1 MHAVLKVGLTGNI
14 AAGKSTV
21 AQVWQELGGTV
32 IDADRLARQAVEPG
46 TPALREIAAAW
57 GPGVLDPSGAL
68 DRAALRKV
76 VFADAEARARLE
88 GIIHPAVGV
97 LRDREYERARG
108 RGERMVVADI
118 PLLFEVGL
126 ADEFDVV
133 VLVDAPESVREE
145 RLVRDRGLS
154 KEDAQRM
161 IGAQMPSAAKRAR
174 AHYIIDNS
182 GTPAELRRRAID
194 VWGELQRR
202 VLA

>member
-1 MHAVLKVGLTGNI
+1 
-14 AAGKSTV
+14 
-21 AQVWQELGGTV
+21 
-32 IDADRLARQAVEPG
+32 
-46 TPALREIAAAW
+46 
-57 GPGVLDPSGAL
+57 
-68 DRAALRKV
+68 
-76 VFADAEARARLE
+76 
-88 GIIHPAVGV
+88 
-97 LRDREYERARG
+97 
-108 RGERMVVADI
+108 MVVADI